1 MKEIEIQ
8 ITTYAAYF
16 CERLYLDASIE
27 KSVKVEKLKKQACN
41 RSMMKSYK
49 RRRQMVLITYN
60 IIHGVKIF

>member
-8 ITTYAAYF
+8 ITTYATYF
-16 CERLYLDASIE
+16 CELLYLDASIE

-49 RRRQMVLITYN
+49 RRQMVLITYN